1 MGKVRTRNRL
11 GVRRLRPL
19 ARESFLRGTGGSEI
33 AEFAMI
39 VPLLFMFLFA
49 IFWFGQAFRIYGTLT
64 QATRAGARAAVVPV
78 CATCAASGLTPAQI
92 AQAAVTNA
100 MAAAHLNTAQL
111 VPTSNWTTA
120 VPQLCQCNSG
130 GSSACTTPIT
140 CDASVPNM
148 CVQTNVQ
155 LSYPTP
161 TSGPQGMGTCGTS
174 VSLRYQYPFSFRIP
188 GTNLDLGNMQLRGQA
203 QMRVETQ

>member
-1 MGKVRTRNRL
+1 VIAGTKSRAIT
-11 GVRRLRPL
+11 LRGL
-19 ARESFLRGTGGSEI
+19 MRDMFLRDTGGSEI
-33 AEFAMI
+33 AEFAMV
-39 VPLLFMFLFA
+39 VPLLFMFLLA

-64 QATRAGARAAVVPV
+64 QATRAGARAAVAPV
-78 CATCAASGLTPAQI
+78 CATCPAPGSTPAQI
-92 AQAAVTNA
+92 AQTAVTNA

-120 VPQLCQCNSG
+120 VPMLCQCNG
-130 GSSACTTPIT
+130 GSSTCTSPIA

-161 TSGPQGMGTCGTS
+161 ASGPQGMGTCGTS
-174 VSLRYQYPFSFRIP
+174 VSLRYQYPFSFKIP